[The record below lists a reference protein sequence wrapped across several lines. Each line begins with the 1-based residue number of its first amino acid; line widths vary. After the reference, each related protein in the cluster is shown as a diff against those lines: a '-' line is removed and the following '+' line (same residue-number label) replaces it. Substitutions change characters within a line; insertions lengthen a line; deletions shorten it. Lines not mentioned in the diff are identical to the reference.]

1 MTSKGLVYNGFDFS
15 PYLRCNPR
23 RPLVPP
29 TSVTTDELPGRDG
42 TRFREARLG
51 ELKIPVGVELR
62 ARTGDDIAEL
72 RHRLAGHLW
81 SAEPAPLFLGDDPFR
96 YHLAVLDGES
106 ELDVLWKTGQTELTF
121 RAPDPVMYGA
131 DREAALSG
139 TAEVWVGGNHATTPV
154 VEVVPQGTSLR
165 VEHVGLGK
173 AVEVEAEGSFDGTK
187 TLLIDCGAE
196 HCELGGVN
204 ADARVTLES
213 DFFDLEPGEN
223 VIRVTGGTGT
233 VRWTERWL

>member
-1 MTSKGLVYNGFDFS
+1 MTSRGMVYNGFDFS
-15 PYLRCNPR
+15 PYLRVNPHR
-23 RPLVPP
+23 SILPP
-29 TSVTTDELPGRDG
+29 VSVSTDDVPGREG

-51 ELKIPVGVELR
+51 ELTITVDAELR
-62 ARTGDDIAEL
+62 AGARDDIAEL
-72 RHRLAGHLW
+72 RHRIAGALW
-81 SAEPAPLFLGDDPFR
+81 SPEPAPLYLPDDPFR
-96 YHLAVLDGES
+96 YHLAVLDGQS
-106 ELDVLWKTGQTELTF
+106 ELDVLWRTGQAELTF

-131 DREAALSG
+131 DREAALDG

-154 VEVVPQGTSLR
+154 IEVVPQGTTLR

-173 AVEVEAEGSFDGTK
+173 AVEVEAEATFDGTK
-187 TLLIDCGAE
+187 ALVIDCGAE

-223 VIRVTGGTGT
+223 VIRVTGGAGT